1 MPNYFNF
8 GPVPVMTS
16 SMTYREIGNSGLRAV
31 GGYVREEFLPQL
43 QGRQAATMY
52 REMSDNSPVI
62 GGMLFAINAA
72 MKKVQWR
79 VNAADDTPAAQEAAD
94 FADSLRTDM
103 MHTWE
108 DSIAEGLSM
117 LTYGFAP
124 QEIVYKKRLGVKP
137 GMDPSNKGKS
147 LPKSRYDDGKIG
159 WKKLPLRGQDTIIKW
174 FFDENGE
181 TLGMTQMPYIGA
193 MRDIPIEKMLLFR
206 PSQHKDNPEGRSMI
220 RNAYRSYYMVKRI
233 EEQEA
238 ILYERLN
245 GIPVLRLPTQVM
257 QAASNGDAEASAL
270 VEQFKRIA
278 INLRIDEQMGVVMPS
293 DTFPGGD
300 GNPSSVRMYD
310 IELVSPGGGKGGGG
324 AVSSNETINRHN
336 NLMMM
341 SVLADFLIL
350 GHGPNGTEAL
360 ADSKKGMFFQ
370 ATEGFLNSMAAV
382 YNRDG
387 LPRVFE
393 LNGMDTDLLPE
404 YAPDMSQ
411 EVDLDILSNY
421 ILRLSQSGM
430 AIFPNEELES
440 ALMDAA
446 GLPDIAE
453 SGALDALG
461 GEDAPQHI
469 VGPLAA
475 AAAAAMAPKPDP
487 VEPGK
492 APPGIAQDSPADKF
506 QKMIR
511 GSMARRFIKLNT
523 AEASVMRKRNL
534 PRPRGSDRRA

>member
-1 MPNYFNF
+1 
-8 GPVPVMTS
+8 
-16 SMTYREIGNSGLRAV
+16 
-31 GGYVREEFLPQL
+31 
-43 QGRQAATMY
+43 
-52 REMSDNSPVI
+52 
-62 GGMLFAINAA
+62 
-72 MKKVQWR
+72 
-79 VNAADDTPAAQEAAD
+79 
-94 FADSLRTDM
+94 
-103 MHTWE
+103 
-108 DSIAEGLSM
+108 
-117 LTYGFAP
+117 
-124 QEIVYKKRLGVKP
+124 
-137 GMDPSNKGKS
+137 
-147 LPKSRYDDGKIG
+147 
-159 WKKLPLRGQDTIIKW
+159 
-174 FFDENGE
+174 
-181 TLGMTQMPYIGA
+181 
-193 MRDIPIEKMLLFR
+193 
-206 PSQHKDNPEGRSMI
+206 
-220 RNAYRSYYMVKRI
+220 
-233 EEQEA
+233 
-238 ILYERLN
+238 
-245 GIPVLRLPTQVM
+245 
-257 QAASNGDAEASAL
+257 
-270 VEQFKRIA
+270 
-278 INLRIDEQMGVVMPS
+278 MGVVIPS

-393 LNGMDTDLLPE
+393 LNGMDADLLPE
-404 YAPDMSQ
+404 YTPDMSQ

-453 SGALDALG
+453 SGAMDALG
-461 GEDAPQHI
+461 GKDAPQHI

-475 AAAAAMAPKPDP
+475 AAAAALAPKPDP
-487 VEPGK
+487 VEPGQ
-492 APPGIAQDSPADKF
+492 APPGMEQNSPADKF

-511 GSMARRFIKLNT
+511 GSLARRFVKLNN
-523 AEASVMRKRNL
+523 AEASILRKRNL